1 MVAAEAAAAMLVEV
15 ATVDETHWA
24 PDDDMMVLVVVVV
37 LMAFECNSLRL
48 VAPRALVCL
57 ASMGGVDVATI
68 WCCCCWPLIEL
79 REWDCLTTSGASCRP
94 MEAPVDVLVDVVVV
108 VDDETTTCCSW

>member
-1 MVAAEAAAAMLVEV
+1 MLVEV